1 MYLTNGIVW
10 YFVLVSSVISI
21 AVISIDGTIEF
32 ALLLHLSMLEFHQT
46 NKNSEEQ
53 MYTKSEKR
61 SFTDAFLPFQ
71 HLSINVGLVSFPFI
85 YTLLYSAWNNQ
96 SIPEWIWQ
104 GLSTNKTSSHTSLTL
119 TPETGRQGEENTVW
133 LLCGNPDYL
142 LMHFSLSIVGNPLKT
157 TFSLFPPPVQLTYT
171 WRKGKKRGKLEKY
184 SDLSHNA
191 CPLVSRSR
199 KSDECTPFTLVSSTH
214 TNMSMYTQCYS
225 EKFHLV
231 DWGHNLWWLKNV
243 GRLEPW
249 SNNGLNQG
257 THAWFIVHKYC

>member
-10 YFVLVSSVISI
+10 YFVLMSSVIST
-21 AVISIDGTIEF
+21 AVINIEQLNNWICSAF
-32 ALLLHLSMLEFHQT
+32 ALEHVRIPP
-46 NKNSEEQ
+46 EEQ
-53 MYTKSEKR
+53 MYTKWKR
-61 SFTDAFLPFQ
+61 SFTYAFLPFQ

-96 SIPEWIWQ
+96 SIPVWIWQ

-142 LMHFSLSIVGNPLKT
+142 LMHSSLSIVGNPWKT
-157 TFSLFPPPVQLTYT
+157 TFSLFPPPFQLTYT

-214 TNMSMYTQCYS
+214 TNMCMYTQCYF

-231 DWGHNLWWLKNV
+231 DWGHNLWWQKDV